1 MSKFLATRFAWRYLV
16 SRKSHSA
23 VGTISIVSL
32 CGMAVA
38 TAAIICVMSVFNGFH
53 AMIADRLDMLSPE
66 LVIVPAKG
74 KTITAADS
82 LADAIR
88 RMPQIRLASV
98 TLADNA
104 LALYDGKEF
113 PITVKGV
120 DMETY
125 RRVTNLDSLI
135 IASDQNREETPA
147 DQNREETSTDQH
159 RDEASSTP
167 ASLSIGVASSLGVM
181 PGESMMVFT
190 PRRIGRVNLSNP
202 ASSFITDSVRVTE
215 VFRSNQ
221 AQYDENLIFVDLDMA
236 RNLLQYDTDGSA
248 IEISLTPGS
257 DSDAVRTQLQS
268 AIGEQYRVLDRLM
281 QQSDSFKMINI
292 EKWVTFL
299 LLFFILIIA
308 SFNIIS
314 SLSMI
319 VLEKEKSLTT
329 LRALGLSSNKI
340 GGIFFRQ
347 SILVSAIGGAVGI
360 AMGVTLVLLQQ
371 EFGLIKIAGDPSQLV
386 MTSYPVRLDPA
397 DILITVLPI
406 GLIAIA
412 TGWITAAFAK
422 ARLRTI

>member
-88 RMPQIRLASV
+88 RMPQIRFASV

-120 DMETY
+120 DMDTY

-135 IASDQNREETPA
+135 IASDQHRGETSD
-147 DQNREETSTDQH
+147 DQNRA
-159 RDEASSTP
+159 EASSNP
-167 ASLSIGVASSLGVM
+167 ASLSIGVASSLGIM

-202 ASSFITDSVRVTE
+202 ASSFITDSVSVTE

-329 LRALGLSSNKI
+329 LRALGLSNDKI

-397 DILITVLPI
+397 DILITVIPI

-412 TGWITAAFAK
+412 TGWITATFAK
-422 ARLRTI
+422 ARLRSPLSTKIS

>member
-88 RMPQIRLASV
+88 RMPQIRFASV

-120 DMETY
+120 DMDTY

-135 IASDQNREETPA
+135 IASDQHRGETSD
-147 DQNREETSTDQH
+147 DQNRA
-159 RDEASSTP
+159 EASSNP
-167 ASLSIGVASSLGVM
+167 ASLSIGVASSLGIM

-202 ASSFITDSVRVTE
+202 ASSFITDSVSVTE

-329 LRALGLSSNKI
+329 LRALGLSNDKI

-397 DILITVLPI
+397 DILITVIPI

>member
-1 MSKFLATRFAWRYLV
+1 M

-88 RMPQIRLASV
+88 RMPQIRFASV

-135 IASDQNREETPA
+135 IASDQNRQVTSA
-147 DQNREETSTDQH
+147 TQNS
-159 RDEASSTP
+159 DEASSTP
-167 ASLSIGVASSLGVM
+167 ASLSIGVASSLGIM

-202 ASSFITDSVRVTE
+202 ASSFITDSVCVTE

-257 DSDAVRTQLQS
+257 DSDAVRSQLQS

-329 LRALGLSSNKI
+329 LRALGLSNDKI

-397 DILITVLPI
+397 DILITVIPI

>member
-88 RMPQIRLASV
+88 RMPQIRFASV

-135 IASDQNREETPA
+135 IASDQNRQVTSA
-147 DQNREETSTDQH
+147 TQNS
-159 RDEASSTP
+159 DEASSTP
-167 ASLSIGVASSLGVM
+167 ASLSIGVASSLGIM

-202 ASSFITDSVRVTE
+202 ASSFITDSVCVTE

-257 DSDAVRTQLQS
+257 DSDAVRSQLQS

-329 LRALGLSSNKI
+329 LRALGLSNDKI

-397 DILITVLPI
+397 DILITVIPI